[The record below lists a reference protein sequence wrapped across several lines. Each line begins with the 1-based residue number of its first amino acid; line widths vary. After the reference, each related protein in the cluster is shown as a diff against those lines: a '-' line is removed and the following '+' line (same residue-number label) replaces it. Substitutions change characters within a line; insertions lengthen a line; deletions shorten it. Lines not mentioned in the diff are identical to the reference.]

1 MIKEIEN
8 RHSVRSYKDIPLSL
22 DIKNK
27 LNERINEINEQ
38 NSLHFQMVCDEPKAF
53 KSLMAHYGGFKN
65 VSNYIA
71 LIGPKNR
78 ELDEKCGYYG
88 EKLVLYAQSLGLNTC
103 WVAMTYSKI
112 KGAYKVDPG
121 EKLAIVIAVG
131 YGETMGIAHK
141 SKDLNVLGKIDGNTP
156 DWFIEGVRAATLAPT
171 AMNQQKFYLEMIDD
185 KVKISMGMGFY
196 TDIDK
201 GIIKCHFELGAQ
213 KDDICWID

>member
-1 MIKEIEN
+1 MDILEVMKA
-8 RHSVRSYKDIPLSL
+8 RHSVRQYKNQPIEQEKRAE
-22 DIKNK
+22 INK
-27 LNERINEINEQ
+27 LISEINAESGLKMQ
-38 NSLHFQMVCDEPKAF
+38 VFYDEPECFDAF
-53 KSLMAHYGGFKN
+53 MAHYGKFEN
-65 VSNYIA
+65 VSDYIA
-71 LIGPKNR
+71 IVGTKQ
-78 ELDEKCGYYG
+78 DQEKAGYYG
-88 EKLVLYAQSLGLNTC
+88 EKLVLKCQELGLNTC

-171 AMNQQKFYLEMIDD
+171 AMNQQIFYLEMIDD

>member
-1 MIKEIEN
+1 MIREIKE
-8 RHSVRSYKDIPLSL
+8 RHSVRNYKDIP
-22 DIKNK
+22 INEETGNK
-27 LNERINEINEQ
+27 LYDEIRKLNNQ
-38 NSLHFQMVCDEPKAF
+38 SGLHIQLVSDEPKAF
-53 KSLMAHYGGFKN
+53 DGFMAHYGKFSGVK
-65 VSNYIA
+65 NYIA
-71 LIGPKNR
+71 MVGPKSKDLN
-78 ELDEKCGYYG
+78 EKSGYYG
-88 EKLVLYAQSLGLNTC
+88 EKLVLFAQSLGLNTC

-112 KGAYKVDPG
+112 KGVYKVYPG

-156 DWFIEGVRAATLAPT
+156 DWFIEGVRAAALAPT